1 MTNWSG
7 FQVSEFTTDGSTWT
21 QAASV
26 TVPRQTILR
35 DAQMTGLST
44 SQDNYEFEIEAMNTA
59 GATSSPATLVVLGSP
74 TLTPDSDTQVSI
86 SWQDLPNA
94 AGYVLQRSD
103 NGGLSWT
110 TVNTTGAVTTAG
122 VTSFT
127 DSGLSGGTAYQYQV
141 TAELSGGRSVVTPRP
156 Q

>member
-1 MTNWSG
+1 
-7 FQVSEFTTDGSTWT
+7 
-21 QAASV
+21 
-26 TVPRQTILR
+26 
-35 DAQMTGLST
+35 MTGLST

-74 TLTPDSDTQVSI
+74 TLTAVSDTQVSI

-103 NGGLSWT
+103 NGGFTWS

-122 VTSFT
+122 VTSSPIPASAAARPTNIGDGYVFRRRVGCEPPAAVAPRRVVSRPPMSRET
-127 DSGLSGGTAYQYQV
+127 
-141 TAELSGGRSVVTPRP
+141 RSI
-156 Q
+156 